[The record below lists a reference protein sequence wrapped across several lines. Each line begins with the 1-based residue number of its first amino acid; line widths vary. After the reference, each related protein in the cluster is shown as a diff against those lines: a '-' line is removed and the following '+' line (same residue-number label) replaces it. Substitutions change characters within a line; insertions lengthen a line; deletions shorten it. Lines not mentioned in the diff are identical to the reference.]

1 MSDDLRGRFG
11 PEYDAAFSRY
21 LSRPGEAGLAAAY
34 EIGRSAVARGLSL
47 LDLSAMHH
55 AALLRELRQAEGPND
70 LEVRT
75 LAASDFLREVLA
87 TFEMTRRGF
96 VEGLNPQ
103 DGEGAAVRHPRG

>member
-1 MSDDLRGRFG
+1 MSEDLRARFG

-21 LSRPGEAGLAAAY
+21 RSRPGEGGLAVAY

-55 AALLRELRQAEGPND
+55 GALLRELRQAEGPED

-75 LAASDFLREVLA
+75 LAGSDFFREVLA

-96 VEGLNPQ
+96 VEGLAPS
-103 DGEGAAVRHPRG
+103 DEEVPGHRAG